1 MFTFLVVITSAL
13 FLLLLVVAGIR
24 PQHALVS
31 RFELE
36 RRSKKDRDAKV
47 ALRREKLLPDVLSL
61 QQVVIALLL
70 VAVVLLSVVTFG
82 WLIGVIA
89 SVVIVLL
96 YGSLARLAP
105 IAFVSRKVYG
115 AIEPRLLRAVK
126 KFHTPLRLIR
136 SVSPESGADYHRFD
150 SREELQQLIQ
160 NSSDVLTDNQRRLL
174 VNGLSFPDVR
184 VESIMTPRLAIKT
197 IKKSEFLGPLVLSE
211 LHNAGLSRLPVI
223 TTDVDHVVGILH
235 LRDLLSLD
243 IKRSVT
249 AEKAMEA
256 KVYYIRHDDTLEH
269 ALAAFLKTRHHLF
282 IVINEA
288 RETVGLVTLE
298 DVIEALL
305 GRKILDED
313 DNHENLREIATRQ
326 AKTRNLPE
334 NHVDI

>member
-1 MFTFLVVITSAL
+1 MFTFLVVVTSVL
-13 FLLLLVVAGIR
+13 FLVLIVVAGIR
-24 PQHALVS
+24 PEHALLS
-31 RFELE
+31 RYELE
-36 RRSKKDRDAKV
+36 RRSKKDREAKL

-61 QQVVIALLL
+61 QRVVVGLLL
-70 VAVVLLSVVTFG
+70 VSVVLLAVVTFG

-89 SVVIVLL
+89 GVIVVLE
-96 YGSLARLAP
+96 YAAIARLKP
-105 IAFVSRKVYG
+105 VT
-115 AIEPRLLRAVK
+115 AISAKLYASIENSLLKFVK
-126 KFHTPLRLIR
+126 KFHTPLGLIR
-136 SVSPESGADYHRFD
+136 SVAPDSNDAYHRFD

-160 NSSDVLTDNQRRLL
+160 NSTDVLNDNQRRLL
-174 VNGLSFPDVR
+174 VHGLSFPDVL
-184 VESIMTPRLAIKT
+184 VETVMTPRNAIKS
-197 IKKSEFLGPLVLSE
+197 IKKTEFLGPLVLSE
-211 LHNAGLSRLPVI
+211 LHDLGLSRLPVI
-223 TTDVDHVVGILH
+223 ASDLDHVVGVLH

-313 DNHENLREIATRQ
+313 DNHESLRDIAARK
-326 AKTRNLPE
+326 AKTNNSPE
-334 NHVDI
+334 NHVDV